1 MIVTTGAIVV
11 RQYAVY
17 IYYICVCV
25 CVTLYATMIVDDDDD
40 DDVAIK
46 PQMTQHIT

>member
-1 MIVTTGAIVV
+1 M
-11 RQYAVY
+11 
-17 IYYICVCV
+17 CV
-25 CVTLYATMIVDDDDD
+25 CVTLYATMIDNDD